1 MSSESSISRF
11 FRPAQVGAGLAAK
24 LLAGTQRTMEARV
37 VTVDVRVKVAVLNK
51 GLLMVLL

>member
-11 FRPAQVGAGLAAK
+11 LRPAQVGAGLATK
-24 LLAGTQRTMEARV
+24 LLAGTQRTMDAKV
-37 VTVDVRVKVAVLNK
+37 VTVDVRVKVAVLKK